1 MRGDQRLTGGRDVP
15 GFGYAHGCPRK
26 IHDGIGIAS
35 SYQVGNPGAI
45 KARRDPADRPTTG
58 RDRCLLGRRGDF
70 RHSAAAGGRG
80 QPRPNHWTAEDFRG
94 HHCKHLEESRRLRPA
109 STEQAMTRPP
119 KRSMFAGD
127 GVAAPLQHAT
137 FRRIWLAS
145 LLSNLGLLIQAVGA
159 AWAMTQMTSS
169 ADKVALVQTAL
180 MLPVMLI
187 SMPAG
192 AIADMYDRRIVA
204 LISLAIALS
213 GATALTVLAWLGLV
227 TPETLLALCFVVGS
241 GMALFGPAWQSSVTE
256 QVPPET
262 LPSAV
267 ALNGISYNIARSFG
281 PAIGGIV
288 VAAAGAVAAF
298 AANAVL
304 YLPLLIVLFLWRR
317 TSQPSRLPRER
328 LNRAIVSGVRY
339 IANSPAIK
347 IVLTRTLVTGL
358 IGGSVSALMPLV
370 ARDLLH
376 GGAQTYGIMLGAFGM
391 GAVIGALNITEVR
404 KRMSGEAAIR
414 ACALSMGGAIAA
426 VALSREPVLTA
437 AALVIAGA
445 VWMLAVALFN
455 IGVQLSAPRWVAGR
469 SLAAFQASIAGGIAI
484 GSWGWGR
491 LTDAVGVEAALL
503 VSAALML
510 ASPLLGLWLQMPRI
524 GARNEDAEVLADPE
538 VQLSLTARSGPL
550 VVEIEYRVAQDNAR
564 AFHNVMQEVQL
575 SRQRNGAYGWSIAR
589 DIADPELW
597 TERYHCPTWLDYL
610 RQRNRS
616 TQSERALHQRAIGF
630 HLGPDPVRVRRMLER
645 PFGSVR
651 WKEDTPD
658 RAVSEVL
665 PVTSSA
671 AGGST

>member
-1 MRGDQRLTGGRDVP
+1 M
-15 GFGYAHGCPRK
+15 
-26 IHDGIGIAS
+26 
-35 SYQVGNPGAI
+35 
-45 KARRDPADRPTTG
+45 
-58 RDRCLLGRRGDF
+58 
-70 RHSAAAGGRG
+70 
-80 QPRPNHWTAEDFRG
+80 
-94 HHCKHLEESRRLRPA
+94 
-109 STEQAMTRPP
+109 TEQTKRAMFT
-119 KRSMFAGD
+119 AD
-127 GVAAPLQHAT
+127 GVAAPLRHT
-137 FRRIWLAS
+137 VFRRIWLAS

-204 LISLAIALS
+204 MVSLTIALS
-213 GATALTVLAWLGLV
+213 GATALTVLAWLGLI
-227 TPETLLALCFVVGS
+227 TPTTLLVFCFIVGS
-241 GMALFGPAWQSSVTE
+241 GMALFGPAWQSSVSE
-256 QVPPET
+256 QVPTET

-288 VAAAGAVAAF
+288 VATAGAVAAF

-304 YLPLLIVLFLWRR
+304 YIPLLVVLFLWRR
-317 TSQPSRLPRER
+317 ANEPSRLPRER

-339 IANSPAIK
+339 IANSPSIK
-347 IVLTRTLVTGL
+347 IVLARTLITGL

-370 ARDLLH
+370 TRDLLH

-391 GAVIGALNITEVR
+391 GAVIGALNISEVR
-404 KRMSGEAAIR
+404 KRLGGEAAIR
-414 ACALSMGGAIAA
+414 ACAISMGGAIAA

-437 AALVIAGA
+437 AALVVAGA
-445 VWMLAVALFN
+445 AWMLAVALFN

-469 SLAAFQASIAGGIAI
+469 SLAAFQASISGGIAI
-484 GSWGWGR
+484 GSWGWGH
-491 LTDAVGVEAALL
+491 LTDAAGVETALL
-503 VSAALML
+503 VSAGLML
-510 ASPLLGLWLQMPRI
+510 LSPLLGFWLKMPRV

-538 VQLSLTARSGPL
+538 VQLSLTGRSGPL

-597 TERYHCPTWLDYL
+597 TERYHCPTWFDYL

-616 TQSERALHQRAIGF
+616 TQSERALHQRAIDF

-658 RAVSEVL
+658 RAIREVL
-665 PVTSSA
+665 PVASA
-671 AGGST
+671 AAGSST

>member
-1 MRGDQRLTGGRDVP
+1 MTEP
-15 GFGYAHGCPRK
+15 
-26 IHDGIGIAS
+26 
-35 SYQVGNPGAI
+35 
-45 KARRDPADRPTTG
+45 ARSIFP
-58 RDRCLLGRRGDF
+58 
-70 RHSAAAGGRG
+70 S
-80 QPRPNHWTAEDFRG
+80 
-94 HHCKHLEESRRLRPA
+94 
-109 STEQAMTRPP
+109 
-119 KRSMFAGD
+119 D
-127 GVAAPLQHAT
+127 GVAAPLRHAA
-137 FRRIWLAS
+137 FRRIWTAS

-187 SMPAG
+187 AMPAG
-192 AIADMYDRRIVA
+192 AIADMYDRRIV
-204 LISLAIALS
+204 SLVSLSVALS

-227 TPETLLALCFVVGS
+227 TPTILLVFCFVVGS
-241 GMALFGPAWQSSVTE
+241 GMALFGPAWQSSVSE
-256 QVPPET
+256 QVPAEM

-288 VAAAGAVAAF
+288 VATAGAVAAF
-298 AANAVL
+298 AANAIL
-304 YLPLLIVLFLWRR
+304 YLPLLVALFVWRR
-317 TSQPSRLPRER
+317 ENEPSRLPRER

-339 IANSPAIK
+339 IANSPSIK
-347 IVLTRTLVTGL
+347 IVLMRTLVTGL
-358 IGGSVSALMPLV
+358 IGGSISALMPLV
-370 ARDLLH
+370 VRDLLH

-391 GAVIGALNITEVR
+391 GAVIGALNIGEVR
-404 KRMSGEAAIR
+404 KRLSGEAAIR
-414 ACALSMGGAIAA
+414 ACAISMGGAIAA
-426 VALSREPVLTA
+426 VALSHEPVLTA
-437 AALVIAGA
+437 AALVVAGA
-445 VWMLAVALFN
+445 AWMLAVALFN

-469 SLAAFQASIAGGIAI
+469 SLAIFQASISGGIAI

-491 LTDAVGVEAALL
+491 LTDAAGVEAALL
-503 VSAALML
+503 VSAVLML
-510 ASPLLGLWLQMPRI
+510 LSPLLGFWLHMPRV

-616 TQSERALHQRAIGF
+616 TQSERELHQSAMNF
-630 HLGPDPVRVRRMLER
+630 HLGPDPVRIRRMLER

-651 WKEDTPD
+651 WKEETPD
-658 RAVSEVL
+658 RAAHEVL
-665 PVTSSA
+665 PVASA
-671 AGGST
+671 AAGSST

>member
-1 MRGDQRLTGGRDVP
+1 M
-15 GFGYAHGCPRK
+15 
-26 IHDGIGIAS
+26 
-35 SYQVGNPGAI
+35 
-45 KARRDPADRPTTG
+45 
-58 RDRCLLGRRGDF
+58 
-70 RHSAAAGGRG
+70 
-80 QPRPNHWTAEDFRG
+80 
-94 HHCKHLEESRRLRPA
+94 
-109 STEQAMTRPP
+109 TEQP
-119 KRSMFAGD
+119 KRPKFAPD
-127 GVAAPLQHAT
+127 SVAAPLRHAL

-145 LLSNLGLLIQAVGA
+145 LLSNLGLLIQGVGA

-204 LISLAIALS
+204 LVSLSIALS
-213 GATALTVLAWLGLV
+213 GATSLTVLAWLNMI
-227 TPETLLALCFVVGS
+227 TPQTLLAFCFVVGS
-241 GMALFGPAWQSSVTE
+241 GNALFGPAWQSSVSE
-256 QVPPET
+256 QVPSET

-288 VAAAGAVAAF
+288 VATAGAVAAF
-298 AANAVL
+298 SCNAVL
-304 YLPLLIVLFLWRR
+304 YIPLLIVLFLWRR
-317 TSQPSRLPRER
+317 TSEPSRLPRER

-339 IANSPAIK
+339 IANSPSIR
-347 IVLTRTLVTGL
+347 IVLARTLVTGL

-376 GGAQTYGIMLGAFGM
+376 GGAQTYGIMLGAFGV
-391 GAVIGALNITEVR
+391 GAVIGALNIAEVR
-404 KRMSGEAAIR
+404 RRLTGEAAIR

-426 VALSREPVLTA
+426 VALSHEPVITA
-437 AALVIAGA
+437 AALVVAGA

-469 SLAAFQASIAGGIAI
+469 SLAAFQASIAGGIAM

-491 LTDAVGVEAALL
+491 LTDAAGVETALL
-503 VSAALML
+503 VSAALMF
-510 ASPLLGLWLQMPRI
+510 ASPLLGLWLPMPRV

-538 VQLSLTARSGPL
+538 VRLSLTGRSGPL
-550 VVEIEYRVAQDNAR
+550 VVEIEYRVDQDNAR
-564 AFHNVMQEVQL
+564 AFHGVMQEVQL

-597 TERYHCPTWLDYL
+597 TERYHCPTWFDYL

-616 TQSERALHQRAIGF
+616 TQSERALHQRAIDF

-651 WKEDTPD
+651 WKDETPD
-658 RAVSEVL
+658 RASREVL
-665 PVTSSA
+665 TVATVA
-671 AGGST
+671 AGSSGT

>member
-1 MRGDQRLTGGRDVP
+1 MTG
-15 GFGYAHGCPRK
+15 
-26 IHDGIGIAS
+26 
-35 SYQVGNPGAI
+35 Q
-45 KARRDPADRPTTG
+45 
-58 RDRCLLGRRGDF
+58 
-70 RHSAAAGGRG
+70 
-80 QPRPNHWTAEDFRG
+80 
-94 HHCKHLEESRRLRPA
+94 
-109 STEQAMTRPP
+109 P
-119 KRSMFAGD
+119 KRSMLSAD
-127 GVAAPLQHAT
+127 GVAAPLRYST

-159 AWAMTQMTSS
+159 AWAMIQMTSS

-204 LISLAIALS
+204 LVSLSISLS
-213 GATALTVLAWLGLV
+213 GATALTVLAWLGRV

-256 QVPPET
+256 QVPAET

-288 VAAAGAVAAF
+288 VASAGAVAAF
-298 AANAVL
+298 AANALL
-304 YLPLLIVLFLWRR
+304 YIPLLVVLFLWRR
-317 TSQPSRLPRER
+317 TSEPSRLPRER

-339 IANSPAIK
+339 IANSPSIR
-347 IVLTRTLVTGL
+347 IVLARTLVTGL

-391 GAVIGALNITEVR
+391 GAVIGALNIGEVR

-491 LTDAVGVEAALL
+491 LTDMVGVEAALL

-510 ASPLLGLWLQMPRI
+510 VSPLLGLWLRMPRV

-550 VVEIEYRVAQDNAR
+550 VVEIEYRVAQDSAR

-616 TQSERALHQRAIGF
+616 TQSERALHQLAMDF
-630 HLGPDPVRVRRMLER
+630 HLGPDSVRVRRMLER

-658 RAVSEVL
+658 RAASEVL

>member
-1 MRGDQRLTGGRDVP
+1 M
-15 GFGYAHGCPRK
+15 
-26 IHDGIGIAS
+26 
-35 SYQVGNPGAI
+35 
-45 KARRDPADRPTTG
+45 
-58 RDRCLLGRRGDF
+58 
-70 RHSAAAGGRG
+70 
-80 QPRPNHWTAEDFRG
+80 
-94 HHCKHLEESRRLRPA
+94 
-109 STEQAMTRPP
+109 TELP
-119 KRSMFAGD
+119 KRSMFAAD
-127 GVAAPLQHAT
+127 SVTAPLRHSV

-145 LLSNLGLLIQAVGA
+145 LLSNLGLLIQGVGA

-180 MLPVMLI
+180 MLPIMLI

-204 LISLAIALS
+204 LISLGIALS
-213 GATALTVLAWLGLV
+213 GATALSVLAWLGLV
-227 TPETLLALCFVVGS
+227 TPPTLLTFCFVVGC
-241 GMALFGPAWQSSVTE
+241 GMALFGPAWQSSVSE
-256 QVPPET
+256 QVPAET

-288 VAAAGAVAAF
+288 VATAGAVAAF
-298 AANAVL
+298 AANAAL
-304 YLPLLIVLFLWRR
+304 YIPLLIVLFLWRR
-317 TSQPSRLPRER
+317 THEPSRLPRER
-328 LNRAIVSGVRY
+328 LNRAMVSGVRY
-339 IANSPAIK
+339 IANSPSIR
-347 IVLTRTLVTGL
+347 IVLSRTLITGL

-391 GAVIGALNITEVR
+391 GAVIGALNIAEVR
-404 KRMSGEAAIR
+404 KRMSGEAAVR

-426 VALSREPVLTA
+426 VALSRTPVLTA
-437 AALVIAGA
+437 AALVVAGA

-469 SLAAFQASIAGGIAI
+469 SLAAFQASIAGGIAM

-491 LTDAVGVEAALL
+491 LTDAAGVETALL
-503 VSAALML
+503 VSAALMF
-510 ASPLLGLWLQMPRI
+510 ASPLLGLWLRMPPV

-538 VQLSLTARSGPL
+538 VRLSLTGRSGPL
-550 VVEIEYRVAQDNAR
+550 VVEIEYRVDQESAR

-616 TQSERALHQRAIGF
+616 TQSERALHQRAMDF

-658 RAVSEVL
+658 RAANEVL
-665 PVTSSA
+665 PVATA
-671 AGGST
+671 AGSST